1 MKQSSGFTMPELL
14 MVIILLGLLIAIAIP
29 AYVNQQQKIRATQ
42 ALIQMKALAIVIQEE
57 AVKDGRYPPDVNRNT
72 PPEGLRQEWNITVN
86 ALPSNAR
93 RLDYES
99 WNDGC
104 IVQLTWFGED
114 NIRQSPQNSLEVRG
128 DDRAIQAYVC
138 EETRR

>member
-1 MKQSSGFTMPELL
+1 MPELL
-14 MVIILLGLLIAIAIP
+14 MVMILLGLLIAIAIP

-42 ALIQMKALAIVIQEE
+42 ALIQMKALAVVIQEK
-57 AVKDGRYPPDVNRNT
+57 AAKDGRYPPDVNRNT
-72 PPEGLRQEWNITVN
+72 APEGIRQEWDITIN

-93 RLDYES
+93 RLDYEN

-114 NIRQSPQNSLEVRG
+114 NIRQSPQNNLEIRG
-128 DDRAIQAYVC
+128 DDRAVQVYVC
-138 EETRR
+138 EEAR